1 MRLNDLLGSLVIDEA
16 GEPAGRVHEVR
27 AVQNGPLQDAFG
39 AALTL
44 DGLIVGRGS
53 IGTRLGL
60 DRSDARSPAA
70 LRIIFEHLKGQRLY
84 VPWDSII
91 AIEQGR
97 IIVSGRI
104 DDLEEPAQLSSS
116 EQVEVGSSG

>member
-1 MRLNDLLGSLVIDEA
+1 MRLSDLLGSLVIDEA

-44 DGLIVGRGS
+44 DGLIVGKRS

-60 DRSDARSPAA
+60 DRPDVKSPAA
-70 LRIIFEHLKGQRLY
+70 LRFVFEHLKGQRLY
-84 VPWDSII
+84 VPWHSIV
-91 AIEQGR
+91 AIEQRR
-97 IIVSGRI
+97 IIVSGRTG
-104 DDLEEPAQLSSS
+104 DFEEAAPLSTG
-116 EQVEVGSSG
+116 EQVEVGM